1 VLGVFL
7 SRTKMKIDRLLN
19 LASSPGDLSIFL
31 AKEVEEG
38 LEPLTKRIERLEKK
52 VDMLI
57 LLLKSIDE
65 NLKKL
70 QPLYDLIIKL
80 PFFKK

>member
-1 VLGVFL
+1 
-7 SRTKMKIDRLLN
+7 MKLNDLVGN
-19 LASSPGDLSIFL
+19 LASSGDLGGVLRQEI
-31 AKEVEEG
+31 EEG
-38 LEPLTKRIERLEKK
+38 ISPITKRVDRLEKK

-57 LLLKSIDE
+57 LLLKSIDD